1 MSQAESILKALGGW
15 ENIAD
20 LEACITRIRVD
31 VRDDDAVDEAALKD
45 AGAFGVVKV
54 GNSHAVAWA
63 AIAQYCLDTRAQQA
77 CYRRVQFSLRQL
89 SERVAHARFP
99 FFSVPLLLSIA

>member
-31 VRDDDAVDEAALKD
+31 VRDDDAVDEGALKD

-54 GNSHAVAWA
+54 GNSVQVVMGPQADTIVAD
-63 AIAQYCLDTRAQQA
+63 IEE
-77 CYRRVQFSLRQL
+77 LR
-89 SERVAHARFP
+89 
-99 FFSVPLLLSIA
+99 